1 MSEAEGNVAGQR
13 SFEKAL
19 FDFLRELAGNN
30 DREWFAANKARYVAE
45 VRDPMLDF
53 IAGFGPGLHKISARY
68 VADPRANGGSL
79 FRIHRDVR
87 FAKDK
92 RPYKTNAGAHFR
104 HEAARNA
111 HAPGFYLHM
120 EPGGVFAASGVWH
133 PDGPALAKIRNAIV
147 DDGAGWRK
155 VTSPKALGPRGEL
168 SGDSLKRPPRGYDPD
183 HPLIED
189 LKRKDFFALAQFT
202 EAEACAP
209 GFMAEFDKTCRAFAP
224 LTRFLTRALDL
235 PW

>member
-1 MSEAEGNVAGQR
+1 MTRQATFNP
-13 SFEKAL
+13 AL
-19 FDFLRELAGNN
+19 FGFLRDLAGNN
-30 DREWFAANKARYVAE
+30 NREWFATNKARYVAE

-53 IAGFGPGLHKISARY
+53 IAAFSPHLNRISAHY

-87 FAKDK
+87 FSNDK

-104 HEAARNA
+104 HEAARDV
-111 HAPGFYLHM
+111 HAPGFYLHL
-120 EPGGVFAASGVWH
+120 EPGGVFAAGGVWH

-147 DDGAGWRK
+147 DDPAGWRK
-155 VTSPKALGPRGEL
+155 VTSPGTLGPRGEL
-168 SGDSLKRPPRGYDPD
+168 AGETLKRPPRGYDPD

-189 LKRKDFFALAQFT
+189 LKRKDFFALAHFT
-202 EAEACAP
+202 EAEACAT
-209 GFMAEFDKTCRAFAP
+209 GFLEEFGKTCRTFAP
-224 LTRFLTRALDL
+224 MTRFLTEALDL

>member
-1 MSEAEGNVAGQR
+1 MTRQS
-13 SFEKAL
+13 SFSPAL
-19 FDFLRELAGNN
+19 FDFLRDLAGNN

-53 IAGFGPGLHKISARY
+53 IAGFGPHLQEISARY

-87 FAKDK
+87 FSKDK
-92 RPYKTNAGAHFR
+92 RPYKINAGAHFR
-104 HEAARNA
+104 HEAARDA

-133 PDGPALAKIRNAIV
+133 PDGPALAKIRDMIAGNP
-147 DDGAGWRK
+147 GGWRK
-155 VTSPKALGPRGEL
+155 VTSPRALGPRGALAGET
-168 SGDSLKRPPRGYDPD
+168 LKRPPRGYDPD

-189 LKRKDFFALAQFT
+189 LKRKDFFALARFT
-202 EAEACAP
+202 EDESCAP
-209 GFMAEFDKTCRAFAP
+209 GFMEEFGKTCRTFAP
-224 LTRFLTRALDL
+224 MTRFLTKALNL